1 MKSNFQKVMPYIFSE
16 EGGYVDNPADPGGA
30 TNMGITIAT
39 LSAWKGRRVS
49 PEDVQ
54 NLTRATATEIYQAQF
69 WNKIDGNDLPPG
81 IDYAVFDFAV
91 NSGPGRAAKMLQG
104 VLGVPEDG
112 VIGAKTVAAANMRSA
127 GEIINALCDARASWL
142 KSLSTASTFGKG
154 WLARVE
160 RVRNR
165 AFALAAASPL
175 APPATQPRAIA
186 SKGPQGDTA
195 SKSASIPPEASGT
208 KARQADTAFTSALM
222 HPEALGTMGSAASG
236 LAAIASGNGPVQYAL
251 GIIMIACAAVGLW
264 YFIRR
269 VRNEP

>member
-16 EGGYVDNPADPGGA
+16 EGGYVNNPADPGGA

-39 LSAWKGRRVS
+39 LSAWEGHRVS
-49 PEDVQ
+49 PEDVK
-54 NLTRATATEIYQAQF
+54 NLTQATATKIYQAQF
-69 WNKIDGNDLPPG
+69 WNKIDGDSLPSG

-104 VLGVPEDG
+104 ILGVPEDG
-112 VIGAKTVAAANMRSA
+112 VIGAKTVAATNQRSA
-127 GEIINALCDARASWL
+127 DEVINALCDARASWL
-142 KSLSTASTFGKG
+142 KGLSTASTFGKG

-160 RVRNR
+160 RVRAR
-165 AFALAAASPL
+165 ALTLAAASPL
-175 APPATQPRAIA
+175 DPPAAPPQAIA
-186 SKGPQGDTA
+186 P
-195 SKSASIPPEASGT
+195 
-208 KARQADTAFTSALM
+208 KARQGDTAFTSALM

-236 LAAIASGNGPVQYAL
+236 LAAIVTGNGPVQYAL
-251 GIIMIACAAVGLW
+251 AIVMLACAAVGLW

>member
-1 MKSNFQKVMPYIFSE
+1 MKSNFQKVMPYVFSE
-16 EGGYVDNPADPGGA
+16 EGGYANNPADPGGA

-39 LSAWKGRRVS
+39 LSAWEGHRVS

-54 NLTRATATEIYQAQF
+54 NLTAATATKIYQAQF
-69 WNKIDGNDLPPG
+69 WNKIDGDNLPSG

-104 VLGVPEDG
+104 ILGVPEDG
-112 VIGAKTVAAANMRSA
+112 VIGAKTVAAASIRPA

-142 KSLSTASTFGKG
+142 KGLSTASTFGEG

-160 RVRNR
+160 RVRAR
-165 AFALAAASPL
+165 ALALADKSPVPRPVAAL
-175 APPATQPRAIA
+175 NDVAPTKAR
-186 SKGPQGDTA
+186 QGDTA
-195 SKSASIPPEASGT
+195 V
-208 KARQADTAFTSALM
+208 TSALM
-222 HPEALGTMGSAASG
+222 HPEALGTMGSAVSG
-236 LAAIASGNGPVQYAL
+236 LAAIVSGNGPVQYAL
-251 GIIMIACAAVGLW
+251 AIVMLACATVGLW